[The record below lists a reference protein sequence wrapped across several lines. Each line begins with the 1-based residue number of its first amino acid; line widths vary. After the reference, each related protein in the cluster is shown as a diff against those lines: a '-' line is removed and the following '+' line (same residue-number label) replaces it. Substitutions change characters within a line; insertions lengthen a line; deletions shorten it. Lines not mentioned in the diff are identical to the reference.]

1 MRSRLDGEGAL
12 QGRMNSTVSDD
23 ESFEVVGEFRS
34 KVTSQKLAE
43 EYLSDGSMFPA

>member
-12 QGRMNSTVSDD
+12 QGRMNSTVGDD

-34 KVTSQKLAE
+34 KG
-43 EYLSDGSMFPA
+43 YLSEASRGIPFRW